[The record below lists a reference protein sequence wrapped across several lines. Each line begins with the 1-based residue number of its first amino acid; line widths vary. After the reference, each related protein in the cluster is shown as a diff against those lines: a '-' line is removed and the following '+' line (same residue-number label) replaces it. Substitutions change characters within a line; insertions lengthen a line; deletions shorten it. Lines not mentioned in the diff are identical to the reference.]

1 MSDGAERWREAGRS
15 WNRLSGWQKRHRS
28 GGGDPLEAL
37 SDIGLVRRMLDE
49 AELDAVRGARRR
61 RSSWAEI
68 AIRLG
73 VTRQSAWER
82 WRELDEEPPAPPAEA
97 VPGRAAREARRR
109 ATVTVPQ
116 VVGMAYDEALH
127 LLAGR
132 GLVGVPHDPAGP
144 SSTHGMPGA
153 VVVDQSPESGAVV
166 EPGTPVTLWTESDG
180 GSGVREPRRPK
191 PTPLAVRGHE
201 EPSEE
206 AVG

>member
-1 MSDGAERWREAGRS
+1 MGDGAERWREAGRS

-49 AELDAVRGARRR
+49 TELDAVRSARRR

-82 WRELDEEPPAPPAEA
+82 WREVDEEPGAAPTDG
-97 VPGRAAREARRR
+97 VLDRAARVDRRR
-109 ATVTVPQ
+109 ATVTVPH
-116 VVGMAYDEALH
+116 VLGMSWDDAQE
-127 LLAGR
+127 LLAQR
-132 GLVGVPHDPAGP
+132 GLVGIPHGRGP
-144 SSTHGMPGA
+144 SATRQGA

-180 GSGVREPRRPK
+180 GSGVREPRRPR